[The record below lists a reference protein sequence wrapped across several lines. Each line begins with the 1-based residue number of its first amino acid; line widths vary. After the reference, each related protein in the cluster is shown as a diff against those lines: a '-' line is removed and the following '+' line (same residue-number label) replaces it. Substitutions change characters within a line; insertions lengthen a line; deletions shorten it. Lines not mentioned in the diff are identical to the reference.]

1 MSNRPDRGDVAA
13 AAHALALLNEQA
25 DEVRADIARS
35 RRELAKV
42 QSEFGGSRAA
52 QLVEANEQ
60 LVLAALQAESVAEA
74 ATDHLDELARA
85 SQRDPLTDTPNRA
98 LMLDRLENA
107 IALARRHVTR
117 LAVLFLD
124 LDQFKHINDTF
135 GHAVGDEVLQLVA
148 RRLESVVR
156 ASDTV
161 SRHGGDEFLVLVG
174 EVSRVGDA
182 AVIAGEI
189 LAVFNVP

>member
-1 MSNRPDRGDVAA
+1 MSEHRDTEDALAAASTVAA
-13 AAHALALLNEQA
+13 LKQQA
-25 DEVRADIARS
+25 DAIRADIARS
-35 RRELAKV
+35 RRELV
-42 QSEFGGSRAA
+42 QVQRDIAGTRAA

-60 LVLAALQAESVAEA
+60 LVLAALQAETIAEA
-74 ATDHLDELARA
+74 ATGHLDELART
-85 SQRDPLTDTPNRA
+85 SQRDALTDTPNRA

-124 LDQFKHINDTF
+124 LDQFKHINDTL
-135 GHAVGDEVLQLVA
+135 GHMVGDEVLRLVA

-156 ASDTV
+156 ASDSV

-174 EVSRVGDA
+174 EITQSADA
-182 AVIAGEI
+182 AVIT
-189 LAVFNVP
+189 